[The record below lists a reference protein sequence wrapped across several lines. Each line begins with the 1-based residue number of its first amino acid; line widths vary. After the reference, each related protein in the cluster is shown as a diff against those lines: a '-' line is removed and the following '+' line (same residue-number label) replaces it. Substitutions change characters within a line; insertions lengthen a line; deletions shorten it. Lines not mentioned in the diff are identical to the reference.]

1 VLEGIFNGL
10 SGWIGGDRS
19 NKKSAKKGIVVQSYR
34 RDPMQLERD
43 ILDAVAIYND
53 RPQSAGSRLNG
64 LSPKAMLEAKIK
76 ATGFVARVP
85 DATSFDMIF
94 SRSEVRMVRQGC
106 INVGGQ
112 QYHAGYPSR
121 WT

>member
-43 ILDAVAIYND
+43 ILDGWLFTMTA
-53 RPQSAGSRLNG
+53 L
-64 LSPKAMLEAKIK
+64 KAQEA
-76 ATGFVARVP
+76 A
-85 DATSFDMIF
+85 
-94 SRSEVRMVRQGC
+94 
-106 INVGGQ
+106 
-112 QYHAGYPSR
+112 
-121 WT
+121 